1 MRVCIPFSLAQWSP
15 TLCDPMDYI
24 ACQAGLSVEF
34 SSQEY
39 WSGLPLSTPGDLH
52 YLGIKP
58 MSLASSALAG
68 RFFTSR
74 ASWEALGF
82 QIGRLQIPPWR
93 SYFRISQ
100 MRITEINVNLFCL
113 ATPF

>member
-1 MRVCIPFSLAQWSP
+1 MSDSTIPWTVAH
-15 TLCDPMDYI
+15 
-24 ACQAGLSVEF
+24 QAPLSVEF

-39 WSGLPLSTPGDLH
+39 WSGLPLYTPGDLH

-74 ASWEALGF
+74 ASWEAPSF

-100 MRITEINVNLFCL
+100 MGTTEINLNFYSV
-113 ATPF
+113 